1 MKMKRLF
8 AISLFFILLITTA
21 CTDSIELDLPDGETF
36 LVVEGW
42 ITNQPGPQ
50 EIKLS
55 YTAPY
60 FDDSPQTVVTNATVK
75 IADDEGNETILNQ
88 SAPGTYFYPDSG
100 TTGRSYKLLIYL
112 PEGDTY
118 ESDFELLQPAVPIDS
133 IAWQLSDR
141 TPNADND
148 ENPDDIYD
156 VVIWTQ
162 EPAGKGDY
170 YQWRSFLNGVEQ
182 REPFDIFT
190 TSDDLVDGSPI
201 PDFNVTDDLYSTPD
215 TVTIDQE
222 HISRAAYDFL
232 TQVQTQT
239 AFVGGPFDTPPAPIQ
254 GNVHNM
260 TNPKKDALGFF
271 GAAGRSLATTIVG
284 E

>member
-1 MKMKRLF
+1 MKRLIY
-8 AISLFFILLITTA
+8 ISFFFVLLITAA
-21 CTDSIELDLPDGETF
+21 CTDKIDLKLPDGETF
-36 LVVEGW
+36 LVVQGW
-42 ITNQPGPQ
+42 ITNEAGPQ

-55 YTAPY
+55 YSAPY
-60 FDDSPQTVVTNATVK
+60 FGDSPQPVVTNATVK
-75 IADDEGNETILNQ
+75 IRDDEGNETNLSQ
-88 SAPGTYFYPDSG
+88 SAPGTYIYPDSG
-100 TTGRSYKLLIYL
+100 ITGRSYQLLIYL
-112 PEGDTY
+112 PEGDNY
-118 ESDFELLQPAVPIDS
+118 ESDFELLQQPVPIDS
-133 IAWQLSDR
+133 IAWQLSDK
-141 TPNADND
+141 TPNADNN
-148 ENPDDIYD
+148 ENPNDIYD
-156 VVIWTQ
+156 VLIFTQ
-162 EPAGKGDY
+162 EPSGKGDY

-190 TSDDLVDGSPI
+190 TSDDLVNGSAI
-201 PDFNVTDDLYSTPD
+201 PDFNVTDELYSMPD
-215 TVTIDQE
+215 TVTIVQE

-271 GAAGRSLATTIVG
+271 GTAARDRATTIVG